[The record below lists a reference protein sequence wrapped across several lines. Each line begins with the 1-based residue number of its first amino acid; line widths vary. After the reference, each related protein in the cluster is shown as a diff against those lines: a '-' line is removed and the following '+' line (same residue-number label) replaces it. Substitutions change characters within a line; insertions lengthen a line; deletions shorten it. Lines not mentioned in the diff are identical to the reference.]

1 MVTQLPVTQSPSS
14 VELVSTTQLVTTVK
28 LVLRAFMGML
38 GLGAQMIASLASA
51 RWMFLLII
59 SAQLVK

>member
-14 VELVSTTQLVTTVK
+14 VELVSITQLVTTVK
-28 LVLRAFMGML
+28 LVLRAFMEML
-38 GLGAQMIASLASA
+38 GLADQMIASLASA